1 MKNLFCTRTL
11 FILSGALMLLATG
24 SCSLKKQANLV
35 ILNGKIIT
43 VDNEFTIAEAL
54 AVQNDRIVAVGTG
67 KAIKKWVGKQT
78 EVIDAEGR
86 AVIPGLTDAHLHP
99 EQASVSELHAEIPHV
114 QTIDELLQWIRE
126 QTAVKSKGEWI
137 IFPKFFYTRLKD
149 LRPPSLEELDEA
161 APHHPV
167 FLDGSYGG
175 VINSAAMQVSEI
187 SKNTEH
193 NGILKDKQTGL
204 PNGMIKRSAFG
215 LLKIPSTSLLSE
227 EQKTEALIQMLAFY
241 NKYGITSICSG
252 GADFETFEMY
262 NKLKAQEKLTAR
274 VFVNIRLP
282 MVPGQTVDEL
292 KERISDF
299 NYKTGDGDEWVKVGA
314 LKVVLDG
321 GILTG
326 TAYLREPWGEKATEI
341 YGMEDTTYRG
351 VLNYSF
357 AELLP
362 VVRIAAENDWK
373 FTAHC
378 TGGGGVDLLLDV
390 FEEVNKSVSLKDK
403 RFSIIHGNFFTPGA
417 IEQMAGL
424 GIYADAQAAW
434 FYKDADAMKTIL
446 GDERIKTFLPYRSLL
461 DGGVVVNGG
470 SDHMVKS
477 DPDQSI
483 NPYNPFLA
491 MWSMI
496 TRTTE
501 RGSVIV
507 PGEAVSREEVLK
519 IYTINNAKAS
529 FEESLKGSIEP
540 GKLADIAIL
549 SDDLLTC
556 PVGQIKNIKADLTIV
571 GGKIVYSSEKTDPVT
586 DLKMQ

>member
-1 MKNLFCTRTL
+1 MNNSTRFRNL
-11 FILSGALMLLATG
+11 FILSCIWVVLLAV
-24 SCSLKKQANLV
+24 SCSSEEQADLV

-43 VDNEFTIAEAL
+43 VDNEFTITEAL
-54 AVQNDRIVAVGTG
+54 AVKEDRIVAVGAG
-67 KAIKKWVGKQT
+67 KAIKKRIGQQT
-78 EVIDAEGR
+78 KVIDAEGR

-99 EQASVSELHAEIPHV
+99 EQASVSELRSEIPHV
-114 QTIDELLQWIRE
+114 ETIDELLQWIRQ
-126 QTAVKSKGEWI
+126 QTEVKSKGEWI

-149 LRPPSLEELDEA
+149 LGPPSLEELDEA
-161 APHHPV
+161 APHNPV

-175 VINSAAMQVSEI
+175 VINSSAMQVSEI
-187 SKNTEH
+187 TKNAEH
-193 NGILKDKQTGL
+193 SGILKDRQTGL
-204 PNGMIKRSAFG
+204 PNGIIKRSAFA
-215 LLKIPSTSLLSE
+215 LLKIPSTSSYSE
-227 EQKTEALIQMLAFY
+227 EQKADALIQMLSLY
-241 NKYGITSICSG
+241 NRYGITSVCSG
-252 GADFETFEMY
+252 GGDFETFEMY
-262 NKLKAQEKLTAR
+262 NKMKAKEKLTAR

-282 MVPGQTVDEL
+282 MVSGQTADEL
-292 KERISDF
+292 KERISGF
-299 NYKTGDGDEWVKVGA
+299 KYKTGDGDEWVKIGA

-326 TAYLREPWGEKATEI
+326 TAYLREPWGKKATEI
-341 YGMEDTTYRG
+341 YGIEDTTYRG
-351 VLNYSF
+351 VVNYSF
-357 AELLP
+357 DELLP
-362 VVRIAAENDWK
+362 VVRIAAENGWK

-403 RFSIIHGNFFTPGA
+403 RFSIIHGNFFTPEA
-417 IEQMAGL
+417 IERMAGL

-446 GDERIKTFLPYRSLL
+446 GDQRVKTFLPFRSLL

-470 SDHMVKS
+470 SDHMVKR
-477 DPDQSI
+477 DPNHSI

-507 PGEAVSREEVLK
+507 PGEAVSREEALK
-519 IYTINNAKAS
+519 IYTINNAMAS

-556 PVGQIKNIKADLTIV
+556 PIDQIKNIKADLTIV
-571 GGKIVYSSEKTDPVT
+571 GGKIVYSSEKQTR
-586 DLKMQ
+586 